1 MLWSLT
7 TKVIGVSGA
16 GIVMLCVFWQVVHCM
31 SVGSNESDMFWRM
44 LLLLS
49 VRDAKK
55 VLLMPASVSKLPI
68 CGAVVSCV
76 VLLSML

>member
-1 MLWSLT
+1 
-7 TKVIGVSGA
+7 
-16 GIVMLCVFWQVVHCM
+16 
-31 SVGSNESDMFWRM
+31 MFWRM

-49 VRDAKK
+49 VRDARK
-55 VLLMPASVSKLPI
+55 VLLMPVSVLKLPM